1 MAETTTM
8 IFRVEPELKAS
19 FEAMAKDL
27 DLTASQLM
35 RQMMRGAVEQHGRQ
49 TAQKQLPLPTP
60 APTQTNA
67 QQKKPKK
74 GQRLASA
81 KPANWRP
88 Q

>member
-8 IFRVEPELKAS
+8 IFRVEPELKSS

-60 APTQTNA
+60 APTSPT
-67 QQKKPKK
+67 QKKPKK

-81 KPANWRP
+81 KPANWKP